1 MSTAPVWQSSDEQL
15 LAELGELAPQ
25 VEAELAPRRSA
36 LSPLA
41 APRPRTDVE
50 VDSRT
55 ADQRAADALIELAE
69 RALDSGALP
78 TEGGQRAPRW

>member
-41 APRPRTDVE
+41 APRHAPRPM
-50 VDSRT
+50 SKSI
-55 ADQRAADALIELAE
+55 RAPRIN
-69 RALDSGALP
+69 ALP
-78 TEGGQRAPRW
+78 TLSSS